1 VSGEQVIFAHHCRL
15 KVWAWT
21 TPTPAPCDAK
31 EKSVFAKSKVGRKE
45 MDALLF
51 SASPSAWLVD
61 HSSQVEQLHFSS
73 RARCV

>member
-1 VSGEQVIFAHHCRL
+1 VDDTNTSTMR
-15 KVWAWT
+15 
-21 TPTPAPCDAK
+21 CDAK
-31 EKSVFAKSKVGRKE
+31 EKSVFAKSKFGRKE

-51 SASPSAWLVD
+51 SASSSAWLVD